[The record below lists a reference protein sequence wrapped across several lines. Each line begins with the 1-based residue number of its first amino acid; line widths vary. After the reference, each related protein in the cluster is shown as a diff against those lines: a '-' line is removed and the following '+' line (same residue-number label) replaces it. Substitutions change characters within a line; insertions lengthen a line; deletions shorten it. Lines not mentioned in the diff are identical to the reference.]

1 MATDDQPADGSE
13 QLPVDPTAEYAL
25 AETVLALTLGCE
37 PVGVIAKTL
46 GLDHERVH
54 ELLALG
60 MRRGL
65 FRHTAEQALALAEQ
79 RALLIVKV
87 GLAGMNHPDRSQAER
102 TPAPGWR

>member
-79 RALLIVKV
+79 RALLIV
-87 GLAGMNHPDRSQAER
+87 RSGW
-102 TPAPGWR
+102 PG